1 MKASVFSRKS
11 GGRVGASLATPTLL
25 IATLAVLAVGAV
37 FASADSASAKGNEG
51 SRTHVVEIRQFKFFP
66 ATLEVKTGDT
76 ITWKNLDAAPHTATA
91 RGKPG
96 SVAAWKNLAAA
107 PLAAIGQAW
116 DSGKLNRNQSW
127 SLKITGKGTVEY
139 ICAYHPG
146 MKGKI
151 VVK

>member
-1 MKASVFSRKS
+1 MASVFSRKS

-25 IATLAVLAVGAV
+25 IATLAVLTVGV
-37 FASADSASAKGNEG
+37 EFASADSASAKGNEG
-51 SRTHVVEIRQFKFFP
+51 TRTHVVEIRQFKFFP
-66 ATLEVKTGDT
+66 ATLDVKTGDT

-91 RGKPG
+91 
-96 SVAAWKNLAAA
+96 
-107 PLAAIGQAW
+107 IGQAW
-116 DSGKLNRNQSW
+116 DSGKLSRNQSW

-139 ICAYHPG
+139 ICAYHPA